1 MKYIKYVKYKFGK
14 DVLYMKILLVD
25 DEAKIREV
33 LKDYAEFYN
42 HVVDEAVDGI
52 EAIKKCQEQDY
63 DAVVMDVMMPKLDG
77 ISAVKEIK
85 KMKDVPILMLS
96 ARGEEYDKLYGFEVG
111 VDDYVVKPFSP
122 KEIFARIAAIT
133 KRNTRP
139 ITKIEGLEI
148 DFEGRNVFVDGQK
161 LTLTQKEYQLL
172 EFLVRHRGI
181 AVSREKLLTEVWDY
195 NFLGDDRTIDTHIKM
210 LRNNLGPYKHFIVTL
225 RGYGYKFDEKA
236 AQ

>member
-1 MKYIKYVKYKFGK
+1 
-14 DVLYMKILLVD
+14 MKILLVD

-42 HVVDEAVDGI
+42 HIVDEAVDGI

-63 DAVVMDVMMPKLDG
+63 DAIVMDVMMPKLDG

-133 KRNTRP
+133 KRSTRP
-139 ITKIEGLEI
+139 ITKIDGLEI